1 VICLT
6 FAGVGLGSSFTWLKS
21 SDNMALSPGDKDALA
36 PRAKAFNLSCDG
48 LGSVFNWLMIVLAAG
63 DVLGEAGV

>member
-36 PRAKAFNLSCDG
+36 PRAKAFNLSFDG
-48 LGSVFNWLMIVLAAG
+48 LGSVLTR
-63 DVLGEAGV
+63 